1 MQGQQPNKLRKEQK
15 RKEKETKKKR
25 CVWKKQA
32 QASSLLVWIDIN
44 QFIELKMFD
53 KSN

>member
-25 CVWKKQA
+25 CV
-32 QASSLLVWIDIN
+32 
-44 QFIELKMFD
+44 
-53 KSN
+53 